1 MPEPTVSIGMPVYN
15 GEKYLPNALT
25 TLLNQDF
32 EDFEL
37 IVSDNASS
45 DRTQEICR
53 MFAARDT
60 RIRYFRNEKNI
71 GLSANHNRAF
81 ELARAR
87 YFKWAAHDDE
97 FPRPMLG
104 RFVNI
109 LEQAP
114 PSVAVVYSQCEY
126 IDESGN
132 VVGVD
137 SDGAALDS
145 PSAAKRLAHLVR
157 HVHMF
162 NSVYGLFR
170 SDTLRKTRLHG
181 RYPGSDYVLM
191 GELAMLGSLVEIPEP
206 LLRIRRHPGRSFNA
220 NKTPES
226 LRALFAPGQDT
237 SSRLSLKSRMEY
249 ELVRSAW
256 IVPVGLKDKLSCTAV
271 AVVTPQ
277 WRTFRAYGG
286 RQKRKAYAL
295 FSSIEPPFRAG
306 DVVEVRS
313 KEEILKTLDK
323 NGQLDGMPFMPEM
336 FEYCGKFIRIDK
348 RADKT
353 CDTVYE
359 YKGRRMKNAVHL
371 AGTRCNGEFHGGC
384 QALCLMYWK
393 TAWLRSPARPSSD
406 LIPPLDEPSKAP
418 TGERAECTEL
428 EVLAGTEK
436 RNAAD
441 NEPTYICQATH
452 VPAATEP
459 LPWWAIGQYIEDYTS
474 GNVGLARML
483 KSIAFKSYHHYLVN
497 LGIGWGPALRWIYDR
512 FQALRGGTPYPI
524 RDGTI
529 PTGQRTPV
537 STLDLQPGEW
547 VRTKSYETIR
557 STCDARNLNR
567 GMTFDKEMV
576 PYLGGTYKVLRRVT
590 RIINEK
596 TGRMQEMK
604 NPCIILDSVV
614 LSGQVQRRPPL
625 LPQGRLSVLAG
636 DMAGASRSDYVGR
649 GTNRDG
655 LLDLWRQDSRT
666 DRNWSQEWGRGTI
679 IMHGNCANPRR
690 TKIIANA

>member
-60 RIRYFRNEKNI
+60 RVRYFRNEKNI
-71 GLSANHNRAF
+71 GLSANHNRTF
-81 ELARAR
+81 ELATAR

-97 FPRPMLG
+97 FPRPMLS
-104 RFVNI
+104 RFVKT
-109 LEQAP
+109 LEHAP

-137 SDGAALDS
+137 SDGVALDS

-157 HVHMF
+157 HIHMF
-162 NSVYGLFR
+162 NSVYGLIR
-170 SDTLRKTRLHG
+170 TDILRRTRLHG
-181 RYPGSDYVLM
+181 LYPGSDYVLM

-206 LLRIRRHPGRSFNA
+206 LLRIRRHPGRSFDA
-220 NKTPES
+220 HKTLES
-226 LRALFAPGQDT
+226 LRALFAPGSVT
-237 SSRLSLKSRMEY
+237 SSRLGLRSRMAY
-249 ELVRSAW
+249 ELMRSAW
-256 IVPVGLKDKLSCTAV
+256 IVPAGLKDKLSCTTV

-277 WRTFRAYGG
+277 WRILRAYAG

-295 FSSIEPPFRAG
+295 LSSADPPFRAG
-306 DVVEVRS
+306 DLVEVRS

-336 FEYCGKFIRIDK
+336 FEYCGKFMRVYK
-348 RADKT
+348 RAHKT

-359 YKGRRMKNAVHL
+359 YKGRKMKNTVHL

-384 QALCLMYWK
+384 QASCLMFWK
-393 TAWLRSPARPSSD
+393 TAWLRSLEWPSPESK
-406 LIPPLDEPSKAP
+406 PPSGKSLEVP
-418 TGERAECTEL
+418 TGERAGCTEAQ
-428 EVLAGTEK
+428 VLAGTE
-436 RNAAD
+436 RRDAAD
-441 NEPTYICQATH
+441 SEPTYICQATQ

-459 LPWWAIGQYIEDYTS
+459 LLWWKIGQYIEDYTS

-483 KSIAFKSYHHYLVN
+483 KSIAFKFYHHYLVN

-524 RDGTI
+524 RQGTI
-529 PTGQRTPV
+529 PIGQRTPV
-537 STLDLQPGEW
+537 STLDLQQGEW
-547 VRTKSYETIR
+547 VRVKRFETIR

-576 PYLGGTYKVLRRVT
+576 PYCGGTYRVLRRVT
-590 RIINEK
+590 KIINEK
-596 TGRMQEMK
+596 TGRMQELK
-604 NPCIILDSVV
+604 NPSIILDSVV
-614 LSGQVQRRPPL
+614 CHARYSDDRLFCPRAVYPYWREIWLERIEATPSGADKAEIVC
-625 LPQGRLSVLAG
+625 STSG
-636 DMAGASRSDYVGR
+636 DKTAEPTEIGPKTESAAR
-649 GTNRDG
+649 
-655 LLDLWRQDSRT
+655 
-666 DRNWSQEWGRGTI
+666 
-679 IMHGNCANPRR
+679 
-690 TKIIANA
+690 